1 MHCIK
6 GIGIGLLFLLIGANA
21 KAGVNS
27 NFDNELLRDCTHPSP
42 GTFTAGICLGYLKGA
57 AEMSRLREK
66 LPKLPPVCIPD
77 AVTVGQ
83 LRNIVVRYL
92 EEHPEEL
99 HYSSIVVLNNAL
111 DEACPCEAQAV
122 NPPAKRPPVAQ
133 RD

>member
-1 MHCIK
+1 MHYIK
-6 GIGIGLLFLLIGANA
+6 GIGMGFLFLLIAA
-21 KAGVNS
+21 SATARVNS

-42 GTFTAGICLGYLKGA
+42 GSFTAGLCLGYLKGA

-66 LPKLPPVCIPD
+66 LPQLPPVCVPD

-111 DEACPCEAQAV
+111 AEAFPCERQ
-122 NPPAKRPPVAQ
+122 PAPQ
-133 RD
+133 